1 VAVLIV
7 VQFRLDLEPLA
18 RKSCI
23 QRLRAGDAVHA
34 APGQPHRTPH
44 SRLRRIGHA
53 DRAVQVIDVDIEC
66 HRARGIHARHH
77 RDRPVDRHA
86 RVLRWRDLD
95 VVQPDVFSDRTRG
108 PRRAAARGLG
118 DQIALFQFTP

>member
-1 VAVLIV
+1 VAVPIV
-7 VQFRLDLEPLA
+7 VQAGFDLEPLT

-23 QRLRAGDAVHA
+23 QRLGSCHRVHA
-34 APGQPHRTPH
+34 APWQPHRIPDVD
-44 SRLRRIGHA
+44 LGRIGHA
-53 DRAVQVIDVDIEC
+53 DRAVEIVHMDVQR
-66 HRARGIHARHH
+66 HRARRIHARDH
-77 RDRPVDRHA
+77 RNRPVDRHA